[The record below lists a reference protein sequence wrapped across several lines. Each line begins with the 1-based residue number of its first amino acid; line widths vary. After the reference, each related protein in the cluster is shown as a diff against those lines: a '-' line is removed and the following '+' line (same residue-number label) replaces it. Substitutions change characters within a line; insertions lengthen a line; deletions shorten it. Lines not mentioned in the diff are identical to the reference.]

1 MRRKEIPYIGVV
13 LLGLIILLSY
23 SPIQTSANLVWYD
36 TFDELDD
43 TYWDCIASQIIDGAL
58 RPVPGPDNV
67 MLDRAA
73 MRAYRESNL
82 TVGTWKF
89 DVLETAEWDEELDI
103 LKIYFVSPGR
113 PDFSDYYALHIAHAT
128 ISGEQS
134 YVYYLEKWFDDRKT
148 NLDDYIGAGFYTTK
162 GVFQHIDI
170 TRESSGLMSVYMNS
184 TLILQATD
192 TDITNSSYF
201 GFYTWDDWSF
211 DNLYV
216 YDSIEVGS
224 STLSIMIGIAIV
236 VSVAIIALVWFR
248 TR

>member
-1 MRRKEIPYIGVV
+1 M
-13 LLGLIILLSY
+13 LSY
-23 SPIQTSANLVWYD
+23 SPIQSSASLVWFD
-36 TFDELDD
+36 TFDDLDD

-58 RPVPGPDNV
+58 RPVPGPENV

-73 MRAYRESNL
+73 MRAYRVSNL

-89 DVLETAEWDEELDI
+89 DLLETAEWDEELDL
-103 LKIYFVSPGR
+103 LKIYFVSPER
-113 PDFSDYYALHIAHAT
+113 PDYSDYYALSIAHAT

-148 NLDDYIGAGFYTTK
+148 KLDDYIGEGYYSTK

-170 TRESSGLMSVYMNS
+170 TRQSNGLMSIYVNS

-216 YDSIEVGS
+216 FDSIEVGDNA
-224 STLSIMIGIAIV
+224 TLILVGVAIAVPIV
-236 VSVAIIALVWFR
+236 IIALVWLR
-248 TR
+248 KR